1 MAFFKQEFIDGVT
14 VVTAAWLNGIQEVV
28 GAAAVAPEYSSEQT
42 YSLGTLVSNDSKLY
56 ICSTPIATPEA
67 WNASHW
73 TATSLQELLMQQQGV
88 FWCTYN
94 TTSYADISGAV
105 NGKKLPVCPY
115 DFTLNS
121 INYKGLA
128 VYAYTG
134 SGAYIFRDTFSDG
147 SYVSIQVNYEDTW
160 IQAVTH
166 PVVPSGR
173 TVNGKQLSSDITLTA
188 EDIDYDESEDYS
200 EGTIGNEITELK
212 TSVVKITD
220 VITTAQIDSLYS

>member
-1 MAFFKQEFIDGVT
+1 MAFFKQTFIDGVT

-28 GAAAVAPEYSSEQT
+28 GAAAVAPEYSPEQT
-42 YSLGTLVSNDSKLY
+42 YSIGTLVSHDAQLY
-56 ICSTPIATPEA
+56 ICSTTIATPET

-73 TATSLQELLMQQQGV
+73 TATSLQALLSEKKGV
-88 FWCTYN
+88 YWCTYN

-105 NGKKLPVCPY
+105 NKGELPVCPY

-147 SYVSIQVNYEDTW
+147 SYVSIQVNYEGTW
-160 IQAVTH
+160 IQSVTH

-188 EDIDYDESEDYS
+188 EDIEYDESEEYS
-200 EGTIGNEITELK
+200 EGTIGNEITELNN
-212 TSVVKITD
+212 TTVK
-220 VITTAQIDSLYS
+220 ITTAQIDSLYG